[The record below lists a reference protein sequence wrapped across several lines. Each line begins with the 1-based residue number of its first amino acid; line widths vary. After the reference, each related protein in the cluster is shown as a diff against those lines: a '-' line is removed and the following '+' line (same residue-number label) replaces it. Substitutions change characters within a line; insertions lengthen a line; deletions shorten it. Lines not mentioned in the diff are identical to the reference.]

1 MPTPLF
7 MLFWDVGWGL
17 HFKVCAD
24 NENIRNLETI
34 RKINAKEGVLWNGC
48 RESHTIKHSTSSR
61 GTEISGNLKCLPRK
75 SELLLPVFCSRKPVA
90 SVSGGNKN
98 NGDTLVMK
106 PSPYF
111 LQLNQLYC
119 SKEKQ
124 ETHLGIVMDSTF
136 VTADY
141 ELPLP

>member
-1 MPTPLF
+1 
-7 MLFWDVGWGL
+7 
-17 HFKVCAD
+17 
-24 NENIRNLETI
+24 
-34 RKINAKEGVLWNGC
+34 
-48 RESHTIKHSTSSR
+48 
-61 GTEISGNLKCLPRK
+61 
-75 SELLLPVFCSRKPVA
+75 
-90 SVSGGNKN
+90 
-98 NGDTLVMK
+98 MK